1 MSKHLRRALACAV
14 TWLAM
19 AITALGAWAAAGT
32 ETYSYDPLGR
42 LLSVGYPNGTTVLYA
57 YDPAGNRKSYFTTA
71 STPKTDASTLSP
83 GLYTGSGTH
92 NPLTGQGFLAAFSVG
107 TVVPT
112 MLTGGR
118 VITNFFD
125 EYISGS
131 FYGTTFSVSGFSA
144 DPGAAWLI
152 YLTALGATRT
162 GAGAN
167 YSYSGGVATWWWL
180 ASSGNPGIGIGT
192 SGTIPCTIVHL

>member
-1 MSKHLRRALACAV
+1 
-14 TWLAM
+14 
-19 AITALGAWAAAGT
+19 
-32 ETYSYDPLGR
+32 
-42 LLSVGYPNGTTVLYA
+42 
-57 YDPAGNRKSYFTTA
+57 
-71 STPKTDASTLSP
+71 
-83 GLYTGSGTH
+83 
-92 NPLTGQGFLAAFSVG
+92 
-107 TVVPT
+107 